1 MPTPASG
8 SPSRLVSPADSSTQN
23 YELIN
28 PLLAPSAWGSSLTL
42 ASGGVFSLSYSFPWQ
57 SGFTTDTFA
66 PDYGSGEHL
75 ATTRSGFDA
84 AQQEAFE
91 LALQSI
97 ANVANI
103 TFTKVAETSTNVG
116 VIRIAFSSAVTAGD
130 DATDTLAYASYPNEF
145 DPAGGDIWVNPGL
158 SAGIWTPNSM
168 NFGTLVHELG
178 HAIGLQHPNDDPR
191 TSSHLYTIMTY
202 VEAPNNVWLYNIVE
216 GESFEERVIEP
227 EGPQLHDILALQY
240 LYGVNTSYNS
250 GNNTYTFDP
259 GTPFFRT
266 LWDAGGAD
274 TISASNFAKP
284 VVIDLNAGSFSSL
297 TILSPTTELF
307 DAASSEKKLYDGSN
321 NLAIAYG
328 VVIENAVGGAGN
340 DRLVGNAADNRLEG
354 QAGNDTIEGGAGSDT
369 VVWSSASQQ
378 FDVSYSDGSW
388 VITDRSGSL
397 GADTVR
403 TTETLQFT
411 DRSVIT
417 QSETHAS
424 YADLPP
430 ELYQFFIVAF
440 NAAPGVTYM
449 NQLAEAYR
457 YGLSVKEI
465 VDIYVTKSQFTDLYA
480 TTLSDRELSVL
491 LVENIVKSS
500 APSSVKSGAV
510 EDLVAAMGIGYSR
523 SDILYTV
530 FGNLAKK
537 PFTDAT
543 WGNTAKFFVNQIAV
557 AKAFTETMD
566 QSTTDLSTLRAALA
580 AVTKDS
586 VVTTDAQAIEV
597 VIDGLFGV
605 TGASSAQAPVAYATQ
620 PDPEGDA
627 EIGSGIEVV
636 GVAALLEWHHGLV

>member
-1 MPTPASG
+1 
-8 SPSRLVSPADSSTQN
+8 
-23 YELIN
+23 
-28 PLLAPSAWGSSLTL
+28 
-42 ASGGVFSLSYSFPWQ
+42 
-57 SGFTTDTFA
+57 
-66 PDYGSGEHL
+66 
-75 ATTRSGFDA
+75 
-84 AQQEAFE
+84 
-91 LALQSI
+91 
-97 ANVANI
+97 
-103 TFTKVAETSTNVG
+103 
-116 VIRIAFSSAVTAGD
+116 
-130 DATDTLAYASYPNEF
+130 
-145 DPAGGDIWVNPGL
+145 
-158 SAGIWTPNSM
+158 
-168 NFGTLVHELG
+168 
-178 HAIGLQHPNDDPR
+178 
-191 TSSHLYTIMTY
+191 
-202 VEAPNNVWLYNIVE
+202 
-216 GESFEERVIEP
+216 
-227 EGPQLHDILALQY
+227 
-240 LYGVNTSYNS
+240 
-250 GNNTYTFDP
+250 
-259 GTPFFRT
+259 
-266 LWDAGGAD
+266 
-274 TISASNFAKP
+274 
-284 VVIDLNAGSFSSL
+284 
-297 TILSPTTELF
+297 
-307 DAASSEKKLYDGSN
+307 
-321 NLAIAYG
+321 
-328 VVIENAVGGAGN
+328 
-340 DRLVGNAADNRLEG
+340 
-354 QAGNDTIEGGAGSDT
+354 
-369 VVWSSASQQ
+369 
-378 FDVSYSDGSW
+378 
-388 VITDRSGSL
+388 L

-403 TTETLQFT
+403 TTEALQFT

-457 YGLSVKEI
+457 YGLSVKQI

-480 TTLSDRELSVL
+480 TTLSDRELAVL

-586 VVTTDAQAIEV
+586 VVTTEAQAIEV

-636 GVAALLEWHHGLV
+636 GVATLLEGHYGLV